1 MRGEEEQVK
10 SEEQVEVGIEIV
22 VEEELEGEKRGGRIT
37 CTWGPRHS
45 SNKGSCMAAL
55 QLKLMFQGDDLPT
68 QKRRGEEIHKR
79 EGYSRVE

>member
-10 SEEQVEVGIEIV
+10 SEEQVEVGIKII

-37 CTWGPRHS
+37 CTWGPRHN

-55 QLKLMFQGDDLPT
+55 QLKLMFHGDDLPS
-68 QKRRGEEIHKR
+68 QKSRGDSQKKR
-79 EGYSRVE
+79 VQ